1 MTTKTLLIDNLANRL
16 FEYYENCGQKQWLN
30 AAVYCYIINADYMNL
45 SKLAPFGSLLD
56 QIELALILQKSTN
69 AQFVVNK
76 LSANYAKLLAIDG
89 KLELALKYID
99 DFDIELKDRI
109 IGNLRPN
116 ARRHSIQTNA
126 VAPRIQKPVQPFNRV
141 ATSHAT
147 AFPYDSMA
155 PVQYT
160 PSMPSYNVVQSE
172 TRNRSQ
178 SLSQPIVPAVPNVY
192 SLSHQ
197 STPFTPEPYV
207 GQSYDEQ
214 HNYSQAVTP
223 GWNDPPVMTSSRLS
237 QPFEPQQP
245 LAPIFNPLPGNT
257 IATPLSPVVEY
268 ETIQSNANHSS
279 LSRRQSLP
287 PPSVEVLSPQNQL
300 IYDAFE
306 RLLSHLQQNSNSQA
320 LNIRRKLEDAKVKLE
335 TLKSKLSS
343 NSQLSSNTISGLN
356 DIANAINHNDFN
368 TALQCHTNLVTSTT
382 FGETSAFLP
391 AIKIILQLAQHKI
404 QT

>member
-1 MTTKTLLIDNLANRL
+1 
-16 FEYYENCGQKQWLN
+16 
-30 AAVYCYIINADYMNL
+30 MNL
-45 SKLAPFGSLLD
+45 SKLAPFGTLLD

-76 LSANYAKLLAIDG
+76 LSAHYAKLLAVDG

-116 ARRHSIQTNA
+116 VRRQSVQTNA
-126 VAPRIQKPVQPFNRV
+126 VAPRVQKPVQPFNRV

-147 AFPYDSMA
+147 AFPYDSVA

-160 PSMPSYNVVQSE
+160 PSMPSSYNVVHSE

-192 SLSHQ
+192 SMSHQ
-197 STPFTPEPYV
+197 NTPSFTPEPYM
-207 GQSYDEQ
+207 GQSYDEQQQ

-223 GWNDPPVMTSSRLS
+223 GWNDPPVMKSSRQS
-237 QPFEPQQP
+237 QPMEPQQP
-245 LAPIFNPLPGNT
+245 LAPIFNP
-257 IATPLSPVVEY
+257 IATPLVPVAEY
-268 ETIQSNANHSS
+268 EPIQSNASHPS
-279 LSRRQSLP
+279 LSRQKSLP
-287 PPSVEVLSPQNQL
+287 PPPPVEVLSPQNQL

-320 LNIRRKLEDAKVKLE
+320 LNIRRKLEDARVKLE

-368 TALQCHTNLVTSTT
+368 TALQYHTNLVTSTT

-391 AIKIILQLAQHKI
+391 AIKIIIQLAQHKI

>member
-1 MTTKTLLIDNLANRL
+1 
-16 FEYYENCGQKQWLN
+16 
-30 AAVYCYIINADYMNL
+30 
-45 SKLAPFGSLLD
+45 
-56 QIELALILQKSTN
+56 
-69 AQFVVNK
+69 
-76 LSANYAKLLAIDG
+76 
-89 KLELALKYID
+89 
-99 DFDIELKDRI
+99 
-109 IGNLRPN
+109 
-116 ARRHSIQTNA
+116 
-126 VAPRIQKPVQPFNRV
+126 
-141 ATSHAT
+141 
-147 AFPYDSMA
+147 
-155 PVQYT
+155 
-160 PSMPSYNVVQSE
+160 
-172 TRNRSQ
+172 
-178 SLSQPIVPAVPNVY
+178 
-192 SLSHQ
+192 
-197 STPFTPEPYV
+197 
-207 GQSYDEQ
+207 
-214 HNYSQAVTP
+214 
-223 GWNDPPVMTSSRLS
+223 MTSSRLS